1 MLPGVVLIVASVKGL
16 VRLGYLFGLSRK
28 RWRMSWKNYTI
39 LKQEWIL
46 KVPHLSLL
54 MKKLIMRI
62 LFADFLHQLLVLKME
77 TDLSKVED
85 ILNRYEK
92 DKSQTIGILQDV
104 QKEFNYLPREAL
116 IAVSEGLQTPLSE
129 IFGIATFYKSFSLIP
144 RGRHLIQVCLG
155 TACHV
160 RGGKRVLELVERDLD
175 IKEGETT
182 PNLRFSLESVNCL
195 GACALGPVMV
205 VDGKYFG
212 HVKLDKVENI
222 LKDYE

>member
-1 MLPGVVLIVASVKGL
+1 
-16 VRLGYLFGLSRK
+16 
-28 RWRMSWKNYTI
+28 
-39 LKQEWIL
+39 
-46 KVPHLSLL
+46 
-54 MKKLIMRI
+54 MRI

-160 RGGKRVLELVERDLD
+160 RGGKRVLEFLERDLD